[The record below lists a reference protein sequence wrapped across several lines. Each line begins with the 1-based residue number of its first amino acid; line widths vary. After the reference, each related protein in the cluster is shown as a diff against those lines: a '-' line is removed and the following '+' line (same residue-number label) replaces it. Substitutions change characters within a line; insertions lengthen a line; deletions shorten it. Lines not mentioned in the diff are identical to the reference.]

1 MQKIISGYHT
11 FRKKVYPAN
20 EALFREL
27 ASGQKPEVLFITC
40 SDSRVMPNLIT
51 QTRPGDLFICR
62 TAGNIVP
69 AFSQVTGGVSATI
82 EYAVMALGVRHII
95 VCGHSDCGAMKGVLN
110 PELVAA
116 LPRVAEWLRHC
127 EAARAVVQQ
136 AYGHLE
142 GEALLRA
149 VTEENVAA
157 QLTNLATHPSVIAK
171 VRCGEL
177 QLHGWFYEIPTGE
190 VLFRDPASGKFQPLA
205 EISSSEEIAERPA
218 YEIPSA

>member
-116 LPRVAEWLRHC
+116 LPRVAEWLKHC

-136 AYGHLE
+136 AYRHLQ
-142 GEALLRA
+142 GEALMRA
-149 VTEENVAA
+149 VTEENVVA
-157 QLTNLATHPSVIAK
+157 QLNNLATHPSVIAK
-171 VRCGEL
+171 VRSGEL

-190 VLFRDPASGKFQPLA
+190 VLFRDPATGKFRPLA
-205 EISSSEEIAERPA
+205 EISSSEEITQTPA
-218 YEIPSA
+218 FEIPSA